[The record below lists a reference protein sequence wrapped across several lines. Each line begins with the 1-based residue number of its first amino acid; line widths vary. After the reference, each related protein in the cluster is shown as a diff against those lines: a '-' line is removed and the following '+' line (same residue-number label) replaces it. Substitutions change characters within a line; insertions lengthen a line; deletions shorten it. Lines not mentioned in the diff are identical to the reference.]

1 MSLIEKLNLRLQ
13 VESLKLEDAEEAL
26 QEKNQGL
33 MKIHVERVTASIN
46 QLLSNVDEI
55 CDKMLEENKTLAEI
69 KAWKEPIKAEIA
81 RFSQMKVKLDDAIQ
95 LVNEEKTKQKREKEL
110 ADIQLLE
117 QTSRVNEEER
127 CLDNMMPKKSTQ
139 AI

>member
-26 QEKNQGL
+26 QENNQGL

-46 QLLSNVDEI
+46 QLLSNVDGI

-69 KAWKEPIKAEIA
+69 KA
-81 RFSQMKVKLDDAIQ
+81 
-95 LVNEEKTKQKREKEL
+95 
-110 ADIQLLE
+110 
-117 QTSRVNEEER
+117 
-127 CLDNMMPKKSTQ
+127 
-139 AI
+139 